1 MKEKKKVDFKK
12 MKVTKEQ
19 MDYLLHKAE
28 EHMVSI
34 FSTGEILSIMKED
47 PELFEASG
55 PSIMVDRE
63 YFKSEFDMIIG
74 EA

>member
-1 MKEKKKVDFKK
+1 
-12 MKVTKEQ
+12 
-19 MDYLLHKAE
+19 
-28 EHMVSI
+28 MVSI

-47 PELFEASG
+47 PELFEASV

>member
-1 MKEKKKVDFKK
+1 MKDKKNMQVKK
-12 MKVTKEQ
+12 MKITKEQ

-47 PELFEASG
+47 PELFAASV
-55 PSIMVDRE
+55 PSIMMDRE

>member
-1 MKEKKKVDFKK
+1 MQVKK
-12 MKVTKEQ
+12 MKITKEQ

-28 EHMVSI
+28 EHMVNI

-47 PELFEASG
+47 PELFEASV
-55 PSIMVDRE
+55 PSIMLDRE
-63 YFKSEFDMIIG
+63 YFQTEFDMIIG

>member
-1 MKEKKKVDFKK
+1 MKDKKNMQVKK
-12 MKVTKEQ
+12 MKITKEQ

-28 EHMVSI
+28 EHMVRI

-47 PELFEASG
+47 PELFAASV
-55 PSIMVDRE
+55 PSIMMDRE